1 MSSFLARSIADSESN
16 SARGYEPFSL
26 EPFCF
31 DGDRQ
36 LKERC
41 ETQCQLELQS
51 CIDGGCESKE
61 SCYKTNVDC
70 VDCELFNLEMCFFLF
85 QLVHVI
91 FVARMDV
98 LIVSILCAHVGVT

>member
-70 VDCELFNLEMCFFLF
+70 VDCELFKFGNVPIF
-85 QLVHVI
+85 QLAHVI
-91 FVARMDV
+91 FVAQMAV
-98 LIVSILCAHVGVT
+98 SIVSILCAHVGVT